1 MARVTVED
9 CVEVIPNRFDLVLLA
24 AHRSRS
30 ISAGSSLT
38 VDRDNDK
45 TPVVALRE
53 IADQTLDLN
62 DLREG
67 LVVGL
72 QRVILDDDMPEEKED
87 APVLAL
93 EHGEQGELPREM
105 SADELMK
112 ALQGDRDNDS
122 SSRF

>member
-9 CVEVIPNRFDLVLLA
+9 CVEIVPNRFDLVLLA
-24 AHRSRS
+24 SHRSRS
-30 ISAGSSLT
+30 ISAGASLT
-38 VDRDNDK
+38 IDRDNDK

-67 LVVGL
+67 LVTGL
-72 QRVILDDDMPEEKED
+72 QRVITDDDMPDEKED
-87 APVLAL
+87 APTLNL
-93 EHGEQGELPREM
+93 EHGQEELPNEM